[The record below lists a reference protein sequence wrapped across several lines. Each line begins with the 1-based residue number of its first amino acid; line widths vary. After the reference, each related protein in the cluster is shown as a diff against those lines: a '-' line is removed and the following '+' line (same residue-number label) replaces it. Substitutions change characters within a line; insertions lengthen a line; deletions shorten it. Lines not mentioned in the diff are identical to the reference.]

1 MKVLAV
7 EDDPVAKV
15 ALEGA
20 LAALQLEVVGA
31 SDGEEAWELLKGGE
45 IRIVVCD
52 WRMPKLD
59 GLQLCRKV
67 RARQGAEYVYFIL
80 LSSVEHTDANQ
91 DLALRA
97 GVDDFLTKPVRLQ
110 ELKVRLYV
118 AQRILRFATQ
128 VRQLEAFLPI
138 CSYCKKIRDDKNY
151 WDRIESYI
159 GTRTGSEFSHSV
171 CPDCYVRHL
180 VPQLEALGSN
190 PPLHPEAR
198 QVRSP
203 GFPFSGSGSS

>member
-20 LAALQLEVVGA
+20 LSALGLEVVPA
-31 SDGEEAWELLKGGE
+31 SDGEEAWELLKRGD

-59 GLQLCRKV
+59 GLQLCRRV
-67 RARQGAEYVYFIL
+67 RGQQGAEYVYFIL
-80 LSSVEHTDANQ
+80 LSSVEHSDANQ

-97 GVDDFLTKPVRLQ
+97 GVDDFLSKPVRLQ
-110 ELKVRLYV
+110 ELKVRLHV
-118 AQRILRFATQ
+118 AQRILKFATQ

-171 CPDCYVRHL
+171 CPDCYQQHL
-180 VPQLEALGSN
+180 VPQLEALGSH
-190 PPLHPEAR
+190 PPYHPEAR
-198 QVRSP
+198 QVRP
-203 GFPFSGSGSS
+203 PDRPASGS